1 MRITTNTLRTRSA
14 SVRPTST
21 ADRAMGSERNRSSIP
36 DFRSAA
42 KPTAVAIAPNTT
54 VCTKMPGI
62 RKSTY
67 GTPAS
72 VGLTAPPNTYRQSS
86 TKITGWIVEKMRS
99 CGIRMKWIRSRCVT
113 AHVSRILPNGI
124 RRSYSRSAVTA
135 VTPLP
140 PSPSAPSAGRGHL
153 GRLRVFGVMAG
164 RRGTRRPGS
173 ARER

>member
-86 TKITGWIVEKMRS
+86 TKITGWIVEKMRLWDPDEVDQVPLRD
-99 CGIRMKWIRSRCVT
+99 GPCVPDL
-113 AHVSRILPNGI
+113 AERDPPVVLEVGGHGRH
-124 RRSYSRSAVTA
+124 AA
-135 VTPLP
+135 PLL
-140 PSPSAPSAGRGHL
+140 R
-153 GRLRVFGVMAG
+153 RLRPPPAAATSGGCAS
-164 RRGTRRPGS
+164 S
-173 ARER
+173 A